1 MPVCSNCFIEIE
13 PSKIVLHERFCS
25 QNMKYCSTC
34 KEAFPKEE
42 FEEHL
47 ANHLS
52 RKPSQLSQEEKNI
65 ETLKRCYSSKVACEF
80 CGLFLNYNDLVEHEE
95 MCGARTTQCGI
106 CKKNM
111 LYRDLKNHMKTKH
124 NIVAN
129 NNMTSELDYFNVNNN
144 NNNNKNNDN
153 NNNGNNNEN
162 FKKMTSSE
170 IRQIKEDEEFARALA
185 ESLNDQ

>member
-1 MPVCSNCFIEIE
+1 MPICSNCHIEIE

-144 NNNNKNNDN
+144 NNNNKNN